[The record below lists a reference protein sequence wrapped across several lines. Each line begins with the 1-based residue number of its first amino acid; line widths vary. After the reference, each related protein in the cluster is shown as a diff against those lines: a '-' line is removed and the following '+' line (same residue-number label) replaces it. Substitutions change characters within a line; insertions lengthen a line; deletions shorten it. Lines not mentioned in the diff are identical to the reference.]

1 MKWQKIK
8 DDLELTRKMVRVLED
23 IKYHLEKSVETIKDQ
38 LMKNF
43 NIKIEADP
51 DDDLTL
57 ESLNKEY
64 NELKKMI
71 SGSYKPQQAD
81 VQASGSQDKNE
92 QQNELQNQNEDQ
104 NQDKTEDENQ
114 DKTNE
119 PSKDNEGPDPQDIVA
134 IELTEDKNQD
144 EGPKLR
150 PKRSNFND
158 LSFRFINDLFGFRI
172 TKKSEMQMAKLQVSI
187 KESFKFAKTLQNS
200 YGRKTI

>member
-81 VQASGSQDKNE
+81 VQASGSQDKSE

-104 NQDKTEDENQ
+104 NQDKTEDENH

-158 LSFRFINDLFGFRI
+158 FILSI
-172 TKKSEMQMAKLQVSI
+172 
-187 KESFKFAKTLQNS
+187 
-200 YGRKTI
+200 Y

>member
-8 DDLELTRKMVRVLED
+8 DDLELTRKMVSVLED

-64 NELKKMI
+64 NELRKMI

-81 VQASGSQDKNE
+81 VQASGSQDKSE
-92 QQNELQNQNEDQ
+92 QNELQDR
-104 NQDKTEDENQ
+104 NQDKTEDENHDKTEDENRDKAEDENQ
-114 DKTNE
+114 DKTNK
-119 PSKDNEGPDPQDIVA
+119 PPKDNAGPDPQDIVA
-134 IELTEDKNQD
+134 IELTEDKNED

-150 PKRSNFND
+150 PKRSNFNN
-158 LSFRFINDLFGFRI
+158 FII
-172 TKKSEMQMAKLQVSI
+172 SI
-187 KESFKFAKTLQNS
+187 
-200 YGRKTI
+200 Y

>member
-64 NELKKMI
+64 NELRKMI
-71 SGSYKPQQAD
+71 SGSYKPQQTD
-81 VQASGSQDKNE
+81 VQAPGSQDKSE

-104 NQDKTEDENQ
+104 NEDKTEDENHDKTEDENQ

-119 PSKDNEGPDPQDIVA
+119 PSKDNVGPDPQDIVA
-134 IELTEDKNQD
+134 IELTEDKNED

-158 LSFRFINDLFGFRI
+158 YILSI
-172 TKKSEMQMAKLQVSI
+172 
-187 KESFKFAKTLQNS
+187 
-200 YGRKTI
+200 Y